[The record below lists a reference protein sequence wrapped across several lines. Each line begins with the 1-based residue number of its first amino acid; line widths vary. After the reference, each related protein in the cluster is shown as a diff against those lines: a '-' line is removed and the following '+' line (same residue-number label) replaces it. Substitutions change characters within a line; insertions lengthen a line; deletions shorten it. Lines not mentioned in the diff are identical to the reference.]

1 MTDRTDGNGSPVF
14 SELLQGGLGLALESM
29 PLGVTI
35 TDLDRRIL
43 YTNSAE
49 ATMHGYSVD
58 ELLGQPSRIFA
69 PRGYARALPRHE
81 LGTAAPWQREAIN
94 VRRDGSTFPVRLQS
108 RVVRSTGDQAVAIV
122 TTCQDISDHV
132 RSIKALRASEQRYRS
147 FVERAAHGI
156 YRATP
161 EGRFLEV
168 NPALVRMLG
177 YQSSREVL
185 GLDIARDVFA
195 DPRQRHQLLR
205 QVREGKHRTGIEV
218 RWKRR
223 DGSAIDVRLSGT
235 AIYDAQGDFEYVEMF
250 AEDVTEHQS
259 LRAQLRQVQKMEL
272 LGQWTGGIA
281 HDFNNILTV
290 IMTNAEIVG
299 SALQPEQ
306 RDLREE
312 LDGLRG
318 AAVRGTAL
326 VRKLMGFAKRGSV
339 NLEPLDLQR
348 TLSELLETVRR
359 LLPET
364 IEVELRLGG
373 RLPKVRADAGV
384 VEQILLNLATNA
396 RDAMERGGRLVIET
410 STRTLKPEDL
420 PGEAWGTP
428 GTYVCVVVRDNGIG
442 MDGQTLKQVFEPFF
456 TTKAPGAGTG
466 LGMAMVDGLMKQHD
480 GLVDI
485 ESTPGAG
492 TVVTV
497 YFPVTDRAEAE
508 PEVPKATPAP
518 RGGSETLLI
527 VEDEESIRRATKRL
541 LERYGYTVLLAADG
555 VDALELMEERPRDV
569 DLVITDFVMPRM
581 TGPQLYDAARRRGLP
596 TRFIMVSG
604 YSEDA
609 DETRHASRPDV
620 PFMRKPWAP
629 AALLE
634 RIREVLDSAPR

>member
-1 MTDRTDGNGSPVF
+1 MTDQTDSNGSAVF

-43 YTNSAE
+43 YTNPAE
-49 ATMHGYSVD
+49 ASMHGYSVD

-81 LGTAAPWQREAIN
+81 LGTVAPWQREAIN

-122 TTCQDISDHV
+122 TTCQDITDHV

-156 YRATP
+156 YRASP

-177 YQSSREVL
+177 YGSSREVL
-185 GLDIARDVFA
+185 GLDIGRDVFE
-195 DPRQRHQLLR
+195 DPRQRQRLLR
-205 QVREGKHRTGIEV
+205 QVRDGKYRTGIEV
-218 RWKRR
+218 RWKQR
-223 DGSAIDVRLSGT
+223 DESIIDVRLSGT
-235 AIYDAQGDFEYVEMF
+235 AIYDAQGHFEYVEMF

-259 LRAQLRQVQKMEL
+259 LLAQLRQVQKTEL

-290 IMTNAEIVG
+290 IMTNAELVG
-299 SALQPEQ
+299 SALHPEQ
-306 RDLREE
+306 QDLREE

-318 AAVRGTAL
+318 AAVRGTLL
-326 VRKLMGFAKRGSV
+326 VRKLLGFAKRGRIKETV
-339 NLEPLDLQR
+339 DFQR
-348 TLSELLETVRR
+348 TLSDLIETVRR

-364 IEVELRLGG
+364 IEVELHHGG

-396 RDAMERGGRLVIET
+396 RDAMEGGGRLVFET
-410 STRTLKPEDL
+410 STRTVQAEDL
-420 PGEAWGTP
+420 PEEGWGTP
-428 GTYVCVVVRDNGIG
+428 GTYVCIAVRDNGIG
-442 MDGQTLKQVFEPFF
+442 MDAKTQKQVFEPFF
-456 TTKAPGAGTG
+456 TTKEPGAGTG
-466 LGMAMVDGLMKQHD
+466 LGLAMVDGLMKQHD
-480 GLVDI
+480 GFVNI
-485 ESTPGAG
+485 ESTLGAG
-492 TVVTV
+492 TEVTV
-497 YFPVTDRAEAE
+497 YFPVTDRVDAE
-508 PEVPKATPAP
+508 PEAPKAAPAP

-527 VEDEESIRRATKRL
+527 VEDEEAIRRATKRL
-541 LERYGYTVLLAADG
+541 LERQGYTVLLAADG
-555 VDALELMEERPRDV
+555 VEALELIEKRPGDV

-581 TGPQLYDAARRRGLP
+581 TGPQLYDAVQRRGLP

-620 PFMRKPWAP
+620 PFMRKPWVP

-634 RIREVLDSAPR
+634 RIREVLDTAPR